1 MTCKQQLTRI
11 RQIIEGEQRPF
22 GTRAEALVEEI
33 RRKHAGIEKALLFY
47 GSSLRAGEAA
57 GKMLDFYVLV
67 ESYRD
72 VHGMG
77 LKQLGSFLAPPSVH
91 YCEAQGPDGERLR
104 SKYSIIS
111 LSAFRRRAR
120 GGAFE
125 SMLWAR
131 FAQPTILICENTS
144 LRDDLLD
151 TLAHATH
158 HFLTE
163 TAPLLKGEIDR
174 TAIWERGLMESY
186 KTELRPE
193 DATRRAQHIVTKNA
207 ERYAQLSI
215 AVFPSGNTETSV
227 HLPDAGRVRRSLSR
241 LSWFGR
247 RIIGKP
253 IGAFRVLKAFFTFE
267 AGLDYVLEKIK
278 SHSGAEIE
286 ISDHARKYP
295 LLHAPV
301 LAWRLL
307 RKGAFR

>member
-1 MTCKQQLTRI
+1 MTAKTKIANLRE
-11 RQIIEGEQRPF
+11 IIESEQHPI
-22 GTRAEALVEEI
+22 GDRAEALVAEI
-33 RRKHAGIEKALLFY
+33 RRKHAGAEKALLFY
-47 GSSLRAGEAA
+47 GSSLRAGEAS

-67 ESYRD
+67 DSYRD
-72 VHGMG
+72 VHGFG

-91 YCEAQGPDGERLR
+91 YCEADGPDGERLR
-104 SKYSIIS
+104 SKYSIVS

-131 FAQPTILICENTS
+131 FAQPTILICEDPS
-144 LRDDLLD
+144 LRSDLLD
-151 TLAHATH
+151 TLAHASN
-158 HFLTE
+158 HFLSE
-163 TAPLLKGEIDR
+163 TAPLLKGEVEK

-193 DATRRAQHIVTKNA
+193 DATGRSKQIVAKHKQ
-207 ERYAQLSI
+207 RYEQLAM
-215 AVFPSGNTETSV
+215 AVFPTTGG
-227 HLPDAGRVRRSLSR
+227 DASLLLADPGPVRRNLCR
-241 LSWFGR
+241 IHWFWR
-247 RIIGKP
+247 RVIGKP
-253 IGAFRVLKAFFTFE
+253 MGAFRVLKAFFTFD

-286 ISDHARKYP
+286 VSDHARKYP

-301 LAWRLL
+301 LAWRLF

>member
-1 MTCKQQLTRI
+1 MTDAQVLTSI
-11 RQIIEGEQRPF
+11 RRVIEREQRPI
-22 GTRAEALVEEI
+22 GDRAEALVAEI
-33 RRKHAGIEKALLFY
+33 RRKHGGVEKALLFY

-67 ESYRD
+67 NSYRD
-72 VHGMG
+72 VHGIG

-91 YCEAQGPDGERLR
+91 YCEAEGPDGERLR
-104 SKYSIIS
+104 SKYSIVS

-120 GGAFE
+120 GAALE

-131 FAQPTILICENTS
+131 FAQPTLLICNDPKRRE
-144 LRDDLLD
+144 DLVD

-158 HFLTE
+158 HFLAE
-163 TAPLLKGEIDR
+163 TAPLLRGDIEK

-186 KTELRPE
+186 RTELRPE
-193 DATRRAQHIVTKNA
+193 DAVGRSKQIVAKHT
-207 ERYAQLSI
+207 ERYQQLSEVMFSPGI
-215 AVFPSGNTETSV
+215 SGSTIQ
-227 HLPDAGRVRRSLSR
+227 LPDVGTFRRNFCRLRWIARRV
-241 LSWFGR
+241 
-247 RIIGKP
+247 IGKP
-253 IGAFRVLKAFFTFE
+253 MGAFRVLKAFFTFD

-286 ISDHARKYP
+286 VSDHARKYP

-301 LAWRLL
+301 LAWRLF

>member
-1 MTCKQQLTRI
+1 MSTETQLADLRA
-11 RQIIEGEQRPF
+11 IIEREQRPI
-22 GTRAEALVEEI
+22 GDRAEALVAEI
-33 RRKHAGIEKALLFY
+33 RRKHGGAEKALLFY
-47 GSSLRAGEAA
+47 GSSLRAGEAS

-67 ESYRD
+67 DSYRD
-72 VHGMG
+72 VHGLG

-91 YCEAQGPDGERLR
+91 YCEADGPDGERLR
-104 SKYSIIS
+104 SKYSIVS

-131 FAQPTILICENTS
+131 FAQPTILICEDHK

-151 TLAHATH
+151 TLSMASR
-158 HFLTE
+158 HFLNE
-163 TAPLLKGEIDR
+163 TAPLLTGELEEN
-174 TAIWERGLMESY
+174 AIWERGLMESY

-193 DATRRAQHIVTKNA
+193 DASGRSKQIVAKHSH
-207 ERYAQLSI
+207 RYAQL
-215 AVFPSGNTETSV
+215 AAAMYPSAQSG
-227 HLPDAGRVRRSLSR
+227 AGLTFSDVGTLRRSLCR
-241 LSWFGR
+241 TRWFLR
-247 RIIGKP
+247 RVIGKP
-253 IGAFRVLKAFFTFE
+253 MGAFRVLKAFFTFD

-286 ISDHARKYP
+286 VSDHARKYP

-301 LAWRLL
+301 LAWRLF

>member
-1 MTCKQQLTRI
+1 MTQETTITQI
-11 RQIIEGEQRPF
+11 RRVLETEQRPI
-22 GTRAEALVEEI
+22 GERAEALVAEI
-33 RRKHAGIEKALLFY
+33 RRKHAGAEKALLFY
-47 GSSLRAGEAA
+47 GSSLRAGEAS

-67 ESYRD
+67 DSYRD
-72 VHGMG
+72 VHGLG

-91 YCEAQGPDGERLR
+91 YCEADGPNGERLR
-104 SKYSIIS
+104 SKYSIVS

-131 FAQPTILICENTS
+131 FAQPTILICSNPS
-144 LRDDLLD
+144 LYDDLLE

-158 HFLTE
+158 HFLSE
-163 TAPLLKGEIDR
+163 TAPLLKGDLPK

-193 DATRRAQHIVTKNA
+193 DAEGRSKQIVAKHA
-207 ERYAQLSI
+207 DRYEKLSQ
-215 AVFPSGNTETSV
+215 AVFPTRCSTRTIHV
-227 HLPDAGRVRRSLSR
+227 ADAGSVRRNLCR
-241 LSWFGR
+241 LRWFGR
-247 RIIGKP
+247 RVVGKP
-253 IGAFRVLKAFFTFE
+253 MGAFRVLKAFFTFD

-278 SHSGAEIE
+278 SHSGVEIE
-286 ISDHARKYP
+286 VSDHARKYP

-301 LAWRLL
+301 LAWRLF

>member
-1 MTCKQQLTRI
+1 MTAKTKIANLRE
-11 RQIIEGEQRPF
+11 IIESEQRPI
-22 GTRAEALVEEI
+22 GDRAEALVAEI
-33 RRKHAGIEKALLFY
+33 RRKHAGAEKALLFY
-47 GSSLRAGEAA
+47 GSSLRAGEAS

-67 ESYRD
+67 DSYRD
-72 VHGMG
+72 VHGFG

-91 YCEAQGPDGERLR
+91 YCEADGPDGERLR
-104 SKYSIIS
+104 SKYSIVS

-131 FAQPTILICENTS
+131 FAQPTILICEDAS
-144 LRDDLLD
+144 LRSDLLD
-151 TLAHATH
+151 TLAHASS
-158 HFLTE
+158 HFLSE
-163 TAPLLKGEIDR
+163 TASLLKGEVEK

-193 DATRRAQHIVTKNA
+193 DATGRSKQIVAKHKQ
-207 ERYAQLSI
+207 RYEQLAM
-215 AVFPSGNTETSV
+215 AVFPTAND
-227 HLPDAGRVRRSLSR
+227 DASLLLADPGPVRRNLCR
-241 LSWFGR
+241 IRWFWR
-247 RIIGKP
+247 RVIGKP
-253 IGAFRVLKAFFTFE
+253 MGAFRVLKAFFTFD

-286 ISDHARKYP
+286 VSDHARKYP

-301 LAWRLL
+301 LAWRLF

>member
-1 MTCKQQLTRI
+1 MSHQTQIAEI
-11 RQIIEGEQRPF
+11 RAIIESEQRPI
-22 GTRAEALVEEI
+22 GARAEALVAEI
-33 RRKHAGIEKALLFY
+33 RRKHAGAERALLFY
-47 GSSLRAGEAA
+47 GSSLRAGEAS

-67 ESYRD
+67 DSYRD
-72 VHGMG
+72 VHGFG

-91 YCEAQGPDGERLR
+91 YCEADGPDGERLR
-104 SKYSIIS
+104 SKYSIVS

-131 FAQPTILICENTS
+131 FAQPTILICEDPA

-151 TLAHATH
+151 TLAMASR
-158 HFLTE
+158 HFLSE
-163 TAPLLKGEIDR
+163 TAPLLKGTVEK
-174 TAIWERGLMESY
+174 TAIWERGLKESY

-193 DATRRAQHIVTKNA
+193 DATGRSKQIVAKHA
-207 ERYAQLSI
+207 DRYEQLAAAMYASAASSESI
-215 AVFPSGNTETSV
+215 GLS
-227 HLPDAGRVRRSLSR
+227 DAGVVRRNLCR
-241 LSWFGR
+241 MRWFLR

-253 IGAFRVLKAFFTFE
+253 MGAFRVLKAFFTFD

-286 ISDHARKYP
+286 VSEHARKYP

-301 LAWRLL
+301 LAWRLF

>member
-1 MTCKQQLTRI
+1 MTAKTKIANLRE
-11 RQIIEGEQRPF
+11 IIESEQRPI
-22 GTRAEALVEEI
+22 GDRAEALVAEI
-33 RRKHAGIEKALLFY
+33 RRKHAGAEKALLFY
-47 GSSLRAGEAA
+47 GSSLRAGEAS

-67 ESYRD
+67 DSYRD
-72 VHGMG
+72 VHGFG

-91 YCEAQGPDGERLR
+91 YCEADGPDGERLR
-104 SKYSIIS
+104 SKYSIVS

-131 FAQPTILICENTS
+131 FAQPTILICEDAS
-144 LRDDLLD
+144 LRSDLLD
-151 TLAHATH
+151 TLAHASS
-158 HFLTE
+158 HFLSE
-163 TAPLLKGEIDR
+163 TAPLLKGEVEK

-193 DATRRAQHIVTKNA
+193 DATGRSKQIVAKHKQ
-207 ERYAQLSI
+207 RYEQLAM
-215 AVFPSGNTETSV
+215 AVFPSTNGDESLLLADPGPFRRN
-227 HLPDAGRVRRSLSR
+227 LCRIRWFWRRV
-241 LSWFGR
+241 
-247 RIIGKP
+247 IGKP
-253 IGAFRVLKAFFTFE
+253 MGAFRVLKAFFTFD

-286 ISDHARKYP
+286 VSDHARKYP

-301 LAWRLL
+301 LAWRLF

>member
-1 MTCKQQLTRI
+1 MSPAPSLAKV
-11 RQIIEGEQRPF
+11 RQIIESEQRPI
-22 GTRAEALVEEI
+22 GDRAEALVAEI
-33 RRKHAGIEKALLFY
+33 RRKHAGLEKALLFY
-47 GSSLRAGEAA
+47 GSSLRAGEAS

-72 VHGMG
+72 VHGFG

-91 YCEAQGPDGERLR
+91 YCEAVGPDGERLR
-104 SKYSIIS
+104 SKYSIVS

-120 GGAFE
+120 GAAFE

-131 FAQPTILICENTS
+131 FAQPTLLICEDES

-151 TLAHATH
+151 TLAHASH

-163 TAPLLKGEIDR
+163 TAPLMRGE
-174 TAIWERGLMESY
+174 TEPNAIWERGLMESY

-193 DATRRAQHIVTKNA
+193 DATGRSKQIVAKHA
-207 ERYAQLSI
+207 DRYAALST
-215 AVFPSGNTETSV
+215 ATFLAGETGGHI
-227 HLPDAGRVRRSLSR
+227 HLPDVGPIRRNLCR
-241 LSWFGR
+241 LRWFGR
-247 RIIGKP
+247 RVVGKP
-253 IGAFRVLKAFFTFE
+253 MGAFRVLKAFFTFD

-286 ISDHARKYP
+286 VSDHARKYP

-301 LAWRLL
+301 LAWRLF

>member
-1 MTCKQQLTRI
+1 MSSASKIASI
-11 RQIIEGEQRPF
+11 RNIIEQEQRSV
-22 GTRAEALVEEI
+22 GARAEALVAEI
-33 RRKHAGIEKALLFY
+33 RRKHQGIDKAMLFY

-67 ESYRD
+67 DAYRD
-72 VHGMG
+72 VHGLG

-91 YCEAQGPDGERLR
+91 YCEAEGPDGERLR
-104 SKYSIIS
+104 SKYSIVS

-120 GGAFE
+120 GAALE

-131 FAQPTILICENTS
+131 FAQPTLLICPDPE

-158 HFLTE
+158 HFLSE
-163 TAPLLKGEIDR
+163 TAPLLSGER
-174 TAIWERGLMESY
+174 ATAAIWERGLMESY

-193 DATRRAQHIVTKNA
+193 DAAGRSQQIVAKHADRYRSLAVTMFPAGETDDSIRLPDSGPLRRNLCRVRWMTRRIV
-207 ERYAQLSI
+207 
-215 AVFPSGNTETSV
+215 
-227 HLPDAGRVRRSLSR
+227 
-241 LSWFGR
+241 
-247 RIIGKP
+247 GKP
-253 IGAFRVLKAFFTFE
+253 MGAFRVLKAFFTFD

-286 ISDHARKYP
+286 VSDHARKFP

-301 LAWRLL
+301 LAWRLF
-307 RKGAFR
+307 RKGAFK